1 MALSEDEKIRLA
13 WLKHES
19 RKGGSRMAALT
30 DEERAERP
38 LTVDEAAEFLKVN
51 RSTVLKWLKEGKI
64 RAAKIGREWRIKK
77 AEIDRLL
84 NGE

>member
-1 MALSEDEKIRLA
+1 
-13 WLKHES
+13 
-19 RKGGSRMAALT
+19 MAALT